1 MTRVLIPR
9 VGRVF
14 VEPLVGS
21 LGVEAESGTGF
32 EGDVCSREEKF
43 GSWVCSGLRMDLE
56 NNQLG

>member
-32 EGDVCSREEKF
+32 EGGVCGREEGF
-43 GSWVCSGLRMDLE
+43 DLWECSGLR
-56 NNQLG
+56 G